1 MSKSSDS
8 KAKFRKASHRCKN
21 VLEAAKLAN
30 ANKTKESITS
40 RKIGNSDLNIGKSTI
55 PPLFNGPEMLSSA
68 SDKGKLFDENFSK
81 NCNHDES
88 SISLPVFPSRNNF
101 KLHNISVTPKMI
113 RKVIM
118 NFDLS
123 KASGPDFI
131 PVVAQRT
138 VSQNFLIY

>member
-1 MSKSSDS
+1 MGKSFDS

-68 SDKGKLFDENFSK
+68 SDKGKLFDETF
-81 NCNHDES
+81 
-88 SISLPVFPSRNNF
+88 LR
-101 KLHNISVTPKMI
+101 T
-113 RKVIM
+113 VIM
-118 NFDLS
+118 MN
-123 KASGPDFI
+123 
-131 PVVAQRT
+131 Q
-138 VSQNFLIY
+138 VSLYLFSLLEIISNCIIFL